1 MNDILRKS
9 KNEKRI
15 AKTLYI
21 FSKRNINKE
30 HTLFPYANGHIYIN
44 DNKKYNYLKS
54 LSSIN
59 SRLYNLLSYTF
70 SYYNLNL
77 DNKNNNNCIVNQ
89 SMGLYGN
96 SIFTFL
102 HLRDF
107 EEV

>member
-9 KNEKRI
+9 KNKKRI

-21 FSKRNINKE
+21 FSKRSINKE
-30 HTLFPYANGHIYIN
+30 HTLFPYANGYIFIV
-44 DNKKYNYLKS
+44 DREYSYLKS

-59 SRLYNLLSYTF
+59 NRLHNLLSYTF

-96 SIFTFL
+96 SVCTFL
-102 HLRDF
+102 RLKDF